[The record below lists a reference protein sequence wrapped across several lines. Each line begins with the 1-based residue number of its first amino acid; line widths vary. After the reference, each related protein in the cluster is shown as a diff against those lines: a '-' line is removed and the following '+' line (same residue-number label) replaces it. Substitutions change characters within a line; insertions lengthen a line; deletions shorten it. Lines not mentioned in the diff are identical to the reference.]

1 MFWRIILIVW
11 IRIASSRLLRKFLRK
26 KNNWFENFAVGDLV
40 YFCGSP
46 EHVAAEPRE
55 VGVVL
60 RIYDV
65 EDSELLFSPY
75 QSGRL
80 YSVVWMRDNYVMEM
94 RGKNIEKV
102 YK

>member
-1 MFWRIILIVW
+1 MKC
-11 IRIASSRLLRKFLRK
+11 ASSRSLRKFLRE
-26 KNNWFENFAVGDLV
+26 KNRRFEKFAVGDLV

-46 EHVAAEPRE
+46 ECVAAEPRE

>member
-1 MFWRIILIVW
+1 MFWRILLIVW
-11 IRIASSRLLRKFLRK
+11 MKIASSRLLRKFLRE
-26 KNNWFENFAVGDLV
+26 KNRRFEKFAVGDLV

>member
-1 MFWRIILIVW
+1 
-11 IRIASSRLLRKFLRK
+11 LLRKFLRK

>member
-1 MFWRIILIVW
+1 MKN
-11 IRIASSRLLRKFLRK
+11 SRLETLYTS
-26 KNNWFENFAVGDLV
+26 AVRLN
-40 YFCGSP
+40 SLLP
-46 EHVAAEPRE
+46 SRE
-55 VGVVL
+55 LL

>member
-1 MFWRIILIVW
+1 
-11 IRIASSRLLRKFLRK
+11 LRKFLK
-26 KNNWFENFAVGDLV
+26 EKNRRFEKFAVGDLV
-40 YFCGSP
+40 YFSGSP
-46 EHVAAEPRE
+46 ERVAAEPRE
-55 VGVVL
+55 VGVIL

>member
-1 MFWRIILIVW
+1 MFWRTLLIVW
-11 IRIASSRLLRKFLRK
+11 MRIASSRLCRKFLK
-26 KNNWFENFAVGDLV
+26 EKNRRFEKFAIGDLV
-40 YFCGSP
+40 YFCGAP
-46 EHVAAEPRE
+46 ECDPAEPRE
-55 VGVVL
+55 VGVIL

-94 RGKNIEKV
+94 RAKNIERV

>member
-1 MFWRIILIVW
+1 
-11 IRIASSRLLRKFLRK
+11 LRKFLRE
-26 KNNWFENFAVGDLV
+26 KNRRFERFAVGDLV
-40 YFCGSP
+40 YFCGEP
-46 EHVAAEPRE
+46 ECIAAEPRE
-55 VGVVL
+55 VGVIL

-65 EDSELLFSPY
+65 EDSELLFTPY
-75 QSGRL
+75 RSGRL

>member
-1 MFWRIILIVW
+1 MKC
-11 IRIASSRLLRKFLRK
+11 ASSRLLRKFLK
-26 KNNWFENFAVGDLV
+26 EKNRRFEKFAVGDLV
-40 YFCGSP
+40 YFSGSP
-46 EHVAAEPRE
+46 ERVAAEPRE
-55 VGVVL
+55 VGVIL

-80 YSVVWMRDNYVMEM
+80 YSVVWMRDSYVMEM

>member
-1 MFWRIILIVW
+1 MFWRILLIVW
-11 IRIASSRLLRKFLRK
+11 MKIASSRLLRKFLRE
-26 KNNWFENFAVGDLV
+26 KNRRYEKFAIGDLV

>member
-1 MFWRIILIVW
+1 MFWRILLIVW
-11 IRIASSRLLRKFLRK
+11 MRCASSRLLRKFLRE
-26 KNNWFENFAVGDLV
+26 KNRRFERFVVGDLV
-40 YFCGSP
+40 YFCGSSECDP
-46 EHVAAEPRE
+46 VEPRE
-55 VGVVL
+55 VGVIL

-65 EDSELLFSPY
+65 EDSELLFTPY
-75 QSGRL
+75 RSGRL

>member
-1 MFWRIILIVW
+1 MFWRILLIAW
-11 IRIASSRLLRKFLRK
+11 MKLASSRLLRKFLRE
-26 KNNWFENFAVGDLV
+26 KNRRYEKFAVGDLV

-46 EHVAAEPRE
+46 ELVAAETRE
-55 VGVVL
+55 IGGGL

>member
-1 MFWRIILIVW
+1 MKC
-11 IRIASSRLLRKFLRK
+11 ASSHLLRKFLK
-26 KNNWFENFAVGDLV
+26 EKNRRFEKFAVGDLV
-40 YFCGSP
+40 YFSGSP
-46 EHVAAEPRE
+46 ERVAAEPRE
-55 VGVVL
+55 VGVIL

-94 RGKNIEKV
+94 RSKNIEKV

>member
-1 MFWRIILIVW
+1 MFWRILLIVW
-11 IRIASSRLLRKFLRK
+11 MRCASSRLLRKFLRE
-26 KNNWFENFAVGDLV
+26 KNRRFERFAVGDLV

-46 EHVAAEPRE
+46 ERIAAETQE
-55 VGVVL
+55 VGVIL